1 MAGERTEAATPRRL
15 QTLRAEGRVVRSAD
29 LNTAIGLLAAFVL
42 LQQFGGESMR
52 LMRGLLERQL
62 VDLARGDLT
71 LTATAEL
78 GRNTGIF
85 FLGVMAPILF
95 FLPIVGIV
103 AGLGQVGFL
112 LSGQAVSPSFSRI
125 NPFEGMKRLVSTR
138 SLVELAK
145 TLVKAGLLALL
156 LTNAYMQSVP
166 TLAALASTDLA
177 LAGPQLA
184 SLALRLG
191 FISGAGL
198 LVLAGIDYLYQRWD
212 FQRSARMTRE
222 ELREELRQTEGAP
235 EVRGR
240 IRQLQRRM
248 ARGRM
253 MLAVPMADVV
263 ITNPTHFAVALVY
276 RTGEMGAPQVVAKGA
291 GLVAAR
297 IKAIAAE
304 HGVPVTENK
313 SLAQALF
320 KYVEIGAEIPADL
333 FQAVAEVL
341 AYIYALRGKGRS
353 GTAPSGE
360 TSMAPE
366 LSADQGRATVMEDG
380 DGRG

>member
-42 LQQFGGESMR
+42 LQQFGGESVR
-52 LMRGLLERQL
+52 LMRGLLEREF
-62 VDLARGDLT
+62 VNLARGELT
-71 LTATAEL
+71 TTAATEL

-103 AGLGQVGFL
+103 AGLCQVGFL
-112 LSGQAVSPSFSRI
+112 LSGKAVSPSFSRI
-125 NPFEGMKRLVSTR
+125 NPFEGMQRMFSTR
-138 SLVELAK
+138 SLVELTK
-145 TLVKAGLLALL
+145 TLIKAALLALL
-156 LTNAYMQSVP
+156 LANAYMQSIP
-166 TLAALASTDLA
+166 ALAALASTDLA
-177 LAGPQLA
+177 AAAPELAGRA
-184 SLALRLG
+184 NRLG
-191 FISGAGL
+191 LLSGAGL

-212 FQRSARMTRE
+212 FQRSARMTRDE
-222 ELREELRQTEGAP
+222 VREELRQQEGAP
-235 EVRGR
+235 EVRNR

-253 MLAVPMADVV
+253 MLAVPTADVV
-263 ITNPTHFAVALVY
+263 VTNPTHFAVALVY
-276 RTGEMGAPQVVAKGA
+276 RGGEMGAPQVVAKGA

-304 HGVPVTENK
+304 NGVPVMENK
-313 SLAQALF
+313 PLAQALF
-320 KYVEIGAEIPADL
+320 KYVEIGMEIPADL

-341 AYIYALRGKGRS
+341 AYIYGLRGRHASAVPAS
-353 GTAPSGE
+353 GGANVRTEP
-360 TSMAPE
+360 
-366 LSADQGRATVMEDG
+366 SADQWQ
-380 DGRG
+380 